1 MSMMKR
7 LLAILAV
14 VACAI
19 SPVAAQKAH
28 VDFDHASDFS
38 HYQTY
43 RWAAPPNA
51 DFLNQIMQ
59 LRVIGFVEEALAA
72 KRLRRVETGGD
83 LLVNFG
89 MDVRQEK
96 VYTTFA
102 DTTGFGWGWGW
113 GPGTTMATT
122 TAQVITLGTLT
133 VDLVDSHRNRLVF
146 QGVSTAP
153 ISSKPAHTTKR
164 LAKSV
169 NEIFEKYP
177 PR

>member
-1 MSMMKR
+1 MSMTKR
-7 LLAILAV
+7 LLATIAV
-14 VACAI
+14 AYAI
-19 SPVAAQKAH
+19 SPATAQKAR
-28 VDFDHASDFS
+28 VDFDHAGDFS

-51 DFLNQIMQ
+51 DALNQLMQ
-59 LRVIGFVEEALAA
+59 LRVVGFVEEALAA
-72 KRLRRVETGGD
+72 RRLRRVETGGD
-83 LLVNFG
+83 LLVNFQ
-89 MDVRQEK
+89 MDVHQEK

-113 GPGTTMATT
+113 GSTMATT
-122 TAQVITLGTLT
+122 TTQVINLGTLT

-146 QGVSTAP
+146 QGVSTSP
-153 ISSKPAHTTKR
+153 ISSKPAHNTKR
-164 LAKSV
+164 LAKAV

>member
-14 VACAI
+14 ASAI
-19 SPVAAQKAH
+19 SPVAAQKAR
-28 VDFDHASDFS
+28 VDFDHAGDFS

-51 DFLNQIMQ
+51 DVLNQLMQ

-72 KRLRRVETGGD
+72 RHLKRVETGGD
-83 LLVNFG
+83 LLVNFQ
-89 MDVRQEK
+89 MDVRQEN

-113 GPGTTMATT
+113 GSTMATT
-122 TAQVITLGTLT
+122 TTQVITLGTLT

-146 QGVSTAP
+146 QDVSTAP
-153 ISSKPAHTTKR
+153 ISSKPAHNTKR
-164 LAKSV
+164 LAKAV
-169 NEIFEKYP
+169 KQIFQKYP

>member
-7 LLAILAV
+7 LLAILA

-28 VDFDHASDFS
+28 VDFDHACDFS
-38 HYQTY
+38 RYQTY

-51 DFLNQIMQ
+51 DLLNQLMQ

-83 LLVNFG
+83 LLVNFQ

-113 GPGTTMATT
+113 GCHDSYHHHSNNHARHAYRGRSRF
-122 TAQVITLGTLT
+122 AQEQTRFPRRV
-133 VDLVDSHRNRLVF
+133 NRTNQLEART
-146 QGVSTAP
+146 QHEEAG
-153 ISSKPAHTTKR
+153 KGCQ
-164 LAKSV
+164 
-169 NEIFEKYP
+169 
-177 PR
+177 

>member
-14 VACAI
+14 ACVI
-19 SPVAAQKAH
+19 SPVAAQKAR

-51 DFLNQIMQ
+51 DVLNQLMQ

-83 LLVNFG
+83 LLVNFQ
-89 MDVRQEK
+89 MNVQQQS
-96 VYTTFA
+96 VFTTFS
-102 DTTGFGWGWGW
+102 DTLGYGWGG
-113 GPGTTMATT
+113 G
-122 TAQVITLGTLT
+122 I
-133 VDLVDSHRNRLVF
+133 
-146 QGVSTAP
+146 
-153 ISSKPAHTTKR
+153 
-164 LAKSV
+164 
-169 NEIFEKYP
+169 
-177 PR
+177 

>member
-14 VACAI
+14 ACVI
-19 SPVAAQKAH
+19 SPVAAQKAR

-51 DFLNQIMQ
+51 DVLNQIMQ
-59 LRVIGFVEEALAA
+59 LRVMGFVEEALAA

-83 LLVNFG
+83 LLVNFE

-102 DTTGFGWGWGW
+102 DTTGFG
-113 GPGTTMATT
+113 
-122 TAQVITLGTLT
+122 
-133 VDLVDSHRNRLVF
+133 
-146 QGVSTAP
+146 
-153 ISSKPAHTTKR
+153 
-164 LAKSV
+164 
-169 NEIFEKYP
+169 
-177 PR
+177 

>member
-7 LLAILAV
+7 VLAIFVL
-14 VACAI
+14 ACAI

-28 VDFDHASDFS
+28 VDFDHACDFS

-51 DFLNQIMQ
+51 DSLNQLMQ

-72 KRLRRVETGGD
+72 RRLRRVETGGD
-83 LLVNFG
+83 LLVNFQ

-102 DTTGFGWGWGW
+102 DSTGFGWDSGWGS
-113 GPGTTMATT
+113 TDRYNDRSNHHTRHAYRRRCRF
-122 TAQVITLGTLT
+122 AQEPA
-133 VDLVDSHRNRLVF
+133 RLSRRVN
-146 QGVSTAP
+146 
-153 ISSKPAHTTKR
+153 
-164 LAKSV
+164 LANQLETRTQHK
-169 NEIFEKYP
+169 EAG
-177 PR
+177 